1 MFIRHAMNFL
11 YLCPTIKCKVNCALN
26 FLKLLMEFDVNLLNY
41 TLAGPFS
48 VVGKAQH
55 MISSAMPCRCI
66 RVLKDS
72 R

>member
-1 MFIRHAMNFL
+1 MDFL
-11 YLCPTIKCKVNCALN
+11 YLCPPIKCEANYALN
-26 FLKLLMEFDVNLLNY
+26 SLKVLMKFGINLLNH

-55 MISSAMPCRCI
+55 MISSAMPYRCI